1 MNVPDLHR
9 VLAVF
14 ESNNK
19 DNPTLPS
26 ITATSQSATFTNN
39 IIVGEQIIGESS
51 NAVGRVVVVDSGT
64 KISFVYEN
72 DKFFEKDEQITF
84 QTSGIF
90 ANISVLGAG
99 DRNITKSFDIDDGQ
113 RYDFADYGRILRKKD
128 IEEPT
133 RKLRIVFDHYSTSES
148 SGVVESIDSY
158 TDVNYS
164 NEIPFMLIEEHQMYL
179 I

>member
-1 MNVPDLHR
+1 M
-9 VLAVF
+9 
-14 ESNNK
+14 
-19 DNPTLPS
+19 
-26 ITATSQSATFTNN
+26 
-39 IIVGEQIIGESS
+39 
-51 NAVGRVVVVDSGT
+51 T

-90 ANISVLGAG
+90 ANVSVLVAG
-99 DRNITKSFDIDDGQ
+99 DRNITKSFDVDSGQ
-113 RYDFADYGRILRKKD
+113 RYDFADYARIVRKKD

-133 RKLRIVFDHYSTSES
+133 RKLRIVFDHYSTSEN

-164 NEIPFMLIEEHQMYL
+164 TEVPFIVDRRASDVLDLRPRVPALSANPGSSPFSFYSRIFKDSGSENVVSNKTVILDYAYYQGRIDLSLIH